1 VQLFLSFLIILCGVA
16 WRTVRPYL
24 KKLKTYYEEVEKA
37 EESGQPTPAPFKFK
51 MRFLISGAIS
61 FLSCLIIAMMIMG
74 IGSALFEDP
83 LRNFFA
89 LFAWGAG
96 QTEIINRE
104 LL

>member
-1 VQLFLSFLIILCGVA
+1 
-16 WRTVRPYL
+16 
-24 KKLKTYYEEVEKA
+24 
-37 EESGQPTPAPFKFK
+37 
-51 MRFLISGAIS
+51 
-61 FLSCLIIAMMIMG
+61 MG
-74 IGSALFEDP
+74 IGSTLFEDP

>member
-1 VQLFLSFLIILCGVA
+1 VQLFFSFLIILCGVV

-24 KKLKTYYEEVEKA
+24 KKLKAYYEEVERV
-37 EESGQPTPAPFKFK
+37 EESGQQAPAPFKFK
-51 MRFLISGAIS
+51 IRFLISAGIS
-61 FLSCLIIAMMIMG
+61 FFSCIIIAMMIMG
-74 IGSALFEDP
+74 IGSTLFEDP

>member
-1 VQLFLSFLIILCGVA
+1 VQLFFSFLIILLGVV

-24 KKLKTYYEEVEKA
+24 KKLKAYYEALEKA
-37 EESGQPTPAPFKFK
+37 EESGQPAPAPFRFK
-51 MRFLISGAIS
+51 MRFLISAAIS
-61 FLSCLIIAMMIMG
+61 FFSCLIIAMMIMG
-74 IGSALFEDP
+74 IGSPLFEDP

>member
-1 VQLFLSFLIILCGVA
+1 MQLLFSFLIILCGVV

-24 KKLKTYYEEVEKA
+24 KKLKAYYEEVDRA
-37 EESGQPTPAPFKFK
+37 EESGQPTPTPFRFK
-51 MRFLISGAIS
+51 MRFLISGTLS
-61 FLSCLIIAMMIMG
+61 FFSCIIIAMMIMG
-74 IGSALFEDP
+74 IGSTLFEDP